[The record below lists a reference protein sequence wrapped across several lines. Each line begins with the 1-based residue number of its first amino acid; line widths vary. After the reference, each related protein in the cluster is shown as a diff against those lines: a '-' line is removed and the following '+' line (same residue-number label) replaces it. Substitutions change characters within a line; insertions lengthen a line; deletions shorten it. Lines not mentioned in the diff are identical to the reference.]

1 MSPFDIPTPALWRSV
16 VWTRGSGC
24 TELASLLS
32 LGEPIQVDDDLR
44 SACIAERAR
53 LLVARKLSSFDLVST
68 AVPIDLKPELVGGV
82 VAAVGPG
89 PHSALAALVADRLAD
104 AIGVGGSLV
113 SVSATPE
120 QDESVETTL
129 AEINALVP
137 DLPSKVVR
145 ASGARDL
152 VGTLRPDT
160 LLVVGAPGGSWL
172 QRQFF
177 GPGRKLIV
185 GSPGGAV
192 AVRSA
197 PRRCFQEMLEP
208 VALGSGLLIGEA
220 RRVLE
225 GDAAP
230 VVTDG
235 RLVGVVRRSALIE
248 AFAEDT
254 VGSIAEDPVFVSEE
268 DAIDAAAEVA
278 AFIRPVPVVDG
289 FGRLTGVIPG

>member
-32 LGEPIQVDDDLR
+32 LGEPVQVDDDLR

-152 VGTLRPDT
+152 VGTLPPDT

-192 AVRSA
+192 APAATDPAPARPVRPPRGPQPGAAAAAARGRQAGGWEQWSLSA
-197 PRRCFQEMLEP
+197 GAPGL
-208 VALGSGLLIGEA
+208 VADPDAVHQDGPQGFVLVLQVLGSAG
-220 RRVLE
+220 
-225 GDAAP
+225 
-230 VVTDG
+230 
-235 RLVGVVRRSALIE
+235 
-248 AFAEDT
+248 
-254 VGSIAEDPVFVSEE
+254 
-268 DAIDAAAEVA
+268 
-278 AFIRPVPVVDG
+278 
-289 FGRLTGVIPG
+289 